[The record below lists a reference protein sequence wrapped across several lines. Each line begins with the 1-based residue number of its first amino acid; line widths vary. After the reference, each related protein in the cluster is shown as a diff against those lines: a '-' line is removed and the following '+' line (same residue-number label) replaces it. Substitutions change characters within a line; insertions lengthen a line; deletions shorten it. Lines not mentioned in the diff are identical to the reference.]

1 MNFRDFLEFNLLAK
15 RSRDELHRFCIISA
29 RSGDLAVCGIEREC
43 ACEDFLRLIAVR
55 RVKAPQGRWLSWIE
69 TEFSW
74 TDRTALNFMRV
85 AEHFKSETVS
95 DLPIDVTALYLLAGP
110 SVPQTARDR
119 PGRESRGAAF
129 T

>member
-55 RVKAPQGRWLSWIE
+55 RVKAPQGRWLS
-69 TEFSW
+69 
-74 TDRTALNFMRV
+74 LNFMRV